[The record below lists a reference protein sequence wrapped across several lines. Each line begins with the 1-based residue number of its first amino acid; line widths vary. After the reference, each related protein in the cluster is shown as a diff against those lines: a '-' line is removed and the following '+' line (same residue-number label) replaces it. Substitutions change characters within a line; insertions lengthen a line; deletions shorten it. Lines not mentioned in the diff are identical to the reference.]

1 MACLTVGESQKQ
13 LKYMQADVAG
23 VLLVHRSGDSTV
35 GVHGN
40 SGLWLPEPG
49 SHRLS
54 LVLYQ
59 TDLKQG

>member
-1 MACLTVGESQKQ
+1 MRTVVLRRQQ
-13 LKYMQADVAG
+13 ATHMQGVAAAG
-23 VLLVHRSGDSTV
+23 VLVMHRSGDATV